1 MPHCAR
7 QRRKQSPVIADG
19 GVFCCEFAGEQPF
32 SVISRAVPLCRTARG
47 VRRAA
52 FAARRNATVS
62 IPLSRIWGIL
72 MQKSVSDGKLC
83 LEIVCERVYHIIV
96 DGTTCRIRR
105 GDRNSRSKS
114 FAPRSDG
121 FRRITEEL
129 PTDANDS
136 RISPLPSGSVFIMR
150 VRNETYV

>member
-1 MPHCAR
+1 
-7 QRRKQSPVIADG
+7 
-19 GVFCCEFAGEQPF
+19 
-32 SVISRAVPLCRTARG
+32 
-47 VRRAA
+47 
-52 FAARRNATVS
+52 
-62 IPLSRIWGIL
+62 

-83 LEIVCERVYHIIV
+83 LEIARERVYHIIV
-96 DGTTCRIRR
+96 DGTTCRMRR